1 MVTPIISD
9 SARQRIT
16 VTLFASQS
24 LYSAATIMT
33 FTLLPIIAADLSGS
47 DSLAGIP
54 STMTLIGKAAA
65 AYFIG
70 WLMNHL
76 GRRKGLSLGSGLGM
90 IGAVVAAVSILNGSF
105 LGLSLGLMLIG
116 MGRGAIDLGRFAAAE
131 VYTEDRRAKAIGL
144 VVFGGTI
151 GAIGGPLLVP
161 RSSML
166 AERLG
171 LVSTAGPFFVAAVFL
186 FIGMILLFA
195 FLRPDPMHI
204 GRLLTAQQEA
214 DGRLAKPQAQRPL
227 RQIFANSQVQVA
239 VVAMII
245 GQLVMTM
252 IMTITPLYMDHQAHG
267 EGAISGVI
275 MAHTLGMFG
284 LSGVTGWLADRFG
297 RLVIII
303 VGGLFL
309 IGASLMAPAVTVVG
323 PLAIALFILGL
334 GWNFCFVGGSSLLT
348 DTLRANERNRTQGVS
363 DTFVSLAS
371 GLGNL
376 STGFIFAQWG
386 MLAIGSVGLAFAL
399 VLLAAAAWKGR
410 RPMPVYENFKTGD

>member
-1 MVTPIISD
+1 MTTPIISD

-54 STMTLIGKAAA
+54 STMTLIGKATA

-90 IGAVVAAVSILNGSF
+90 IGAVAAAVSILNGSF

-151 GAIGGPLLVP
+151 GAVGGPLLVP
-161 RSSML
+161 RSSAL
-166 AERLG
+166 AERWG
-171 LVSTAGPFFVAAVFL
+171 FASAAGPFFVAGALL
-186 FIGMILLFA
+186 FIGMVMLIA

-214 DGRLAKPQAQRPL
+214 DGRLAKAQPQRPL
-227 RQIFANSQVQVA
+227 RQIFANGQVQVA
-239 VVAMII
+239 VVAMVV

-252 IMTITPLYMDHQAHG
+252 IMTITPLYMDHHAHG
-267 EGAISGVI
+267 EAAISGVI

-284 LSGVTGWLADRFG
+284 LSSVTGWLADRFG
-297 RLVIII
+297 RLVTIIA
-303 VGGLFL
+303 GGVFL
-309 IGASLMAPAVTVVG
+309 IVASLMAPAVTAVA
-323 PLAIALFILGL
+323 PLAIALFLLGL

-348 DTLRANERNRTQGVS
+348 DTLRANERNAAQGAS

-376 STGFIFAQWG
+376 STGFIFDQWG
-386 MLAIGSVGLAFAL
+386 ITAIGSVGLAFAL
-399 VLLAAAAWKGR
+399 IMLAATAWKGKQ
-410 RPMPVYENFKTGD
+410 PIPAYGNYKTGD

>member
-1 MVTPIISD
+1 MTTSVISD

-16 VTLFASQS
+16 MTLFASQS

-33 FTLLPIIAADLSGS
+33 FTLLPIVAADLSGR

-54 STMTLIGKAAA
+54 STMTLIGKATA

-70 WLMNHL
+70 WLMNRL

-90 IGAVVAAVSILNGSF
+90 IGAVVAAVSIMNGSF
-105 LGLSLGLMLIG
+105 LGLSLGMMLMG

-161 RSSML
+161 RSSEL
-166 AERLG
+166 AARWG
-171 LVSTAGPFFVAAVFL
+171 LASAAGPFFVAGVFL
-186 FIGMILLFA
+186 FIGIIILFA
-195 FLRPDPMHI
+195 FLRPDPMQI

-214 DGRLAKPQAQRPL
+214 DGRMAKALPQRPL
-227 RQIFANSQVQVA
+227 REIFANNQVKVA
-239 VVAMII
+239 VVAMVV

-267 EGAISGVI
+267 EAAISGVI

-284 LSGVTGWLADRFG
+284 LSSVTGWLADRFG
-297 RLVIII
+297 RLVTVIA
-303 VGGLFL
+303 GGLFL
-309 IGASLMAPAVTVVG
+309 IIASLMAPAVTAVA
-323 PLAIALFILGL
+323 PLAVALFLLGL

-348 DTLRANERNRTQGVS
+348 DTLRASERNQTQGVS

-371 GLGNL
+371 GLGNI

-386 MLAIGSVGLAFAL
+386 MMAIGAVGLAFAL
-399 VLLAAAAWKGR
+399 TLLAAAAWKGKQ
-410 RPMPVYENFKTGD
+410 PALVYEKLKTGD